1 MVPGEVND
9 LNFVST
15 AAQAAAL
22 SLEGLLAQCLA
33 VFFTSLLPFVENKG
47 AIILAAALKMK
58 WYLAYALTTI
68 GAYLPVPLLFR
79 MKKHPFGEK
88 ATPPKLLNKAHQAL
102 EKHEG
107 KLKKY
112 GPPALFVCV
121 CIPFTG
127 VGCWIGSILAKLT
140 DMDERR
146 AELAILGGTL
156 VSGLITVLGVYGLI
170 GGLQYLL
177 R

>member
-1 MVPGEVND
+1 M
-9 LNFVST
+9 NFVST

-22 SLEGLLAQCLA
+22 SSEGLLAQCLA

-68 GAYLPVPLLFR
+68 GTYLPVPLLFR
-79 MKKHPFGEK
+79 MKKHSLGEK
-88 ATPPKLLNKAHQAL
+88 TAPPKLLDKAHQAL

-127 VGCWIGSILAKLT
+127 VGCWIGSILAKLAG
-140 DMDERR
+140 MDKRE
-146 AELAILGGTL
+146 AGLAILGGTL
-156 VSGLITVLGVYGLI
+156 VSGIVTLLGVYGLI
-170 GGLQYLL
+170 GGIRSLIH
-177 R
+177 